1 MGRCL
6 PSVSIDTDSY
16 LPFSLSPLL
25 IAGLKDLTITNEV
38 VPIDKVQRLAK
49 LAKTE
54 GLSLGVCVDSAV
66 NVRQI
71 SKELQAV
78 GATIKVLVE
87 CNVGQN
93 RCGVETAEE
102 AVVPGCEGLGYSR
115 TDWCVLPPSNDDEDE
130 ETVREH

>member
-1 MGRCL
+1 M
-6 PSVSIDTDSY
+6 
-16 LPFSLSPLL
+16 
-25 IAGLKDLTITNEV
+25 
-38 VPIDKVQRLAK
+38 PIDKVQRLAK

-54 GLSLGVCVDSAV
+54 GLSLGVCVDSTV

-102 AVVPGCEGLGYSR
+102 AVELAKVVKAFDGVLDFAGTRR
-115 TDWCVLPPSNDDEDE
+115 TTGPSS
-130 ETVREH
+130 T